1 MLLLLSSL
9 TSVLIPC
16 LVWIVL
22 ICITCDQRM
31 MLPLMYRG
39 RIGRH
44 IHSSEWNPSW
54 LLIFMETNQ
63 PSYLFPHLTKLLSV
77 STFQTF
83 VKSKDINTVTTDEV
97 NTGICKRHN
106 FFPKSHFASSC
117 WWLKAVNRV
126 SETDKPIYS
135 RIFWR
140 HNFFPKLNFA
150 SSCCWL
156 KAVNRVSGDL
166 AAGARPPTK
175 IDCKQKRRNLKRSNL
190 TQHSSKDSFLSNYG
204 HASQIR
210 SDSAVASFC
219 LKNLVLQSR
228 NMISWHMIHI
238 CRYAYMHI
246 CTRYTSMH
254 VH

>member
-63 PSYLFPHLTKLLSV
+63 PSYLFPHLIKLLSV

-117 WWLKAVNRV
+117 
-126 SETDKPIYS
+126 
-135 RIFWR
+135 
-140 HNFFPKLNFA
+140 
-150 SSCCWL
+150 CWL

-166 AAGARPPTK
+166 AAGGPPTHQNWLQAK
-175 IDCKQKRRNLKRSNL
+175 TEKSQTEQSDATFIQGFIPLKLWSFAANK
-190 TQHSSKDSFLSNYG
+190 TWFSGSQFLS
-204 HASQIR
+204 
-210 SDSAVASFC
+210 
-219 LKNLVLQSR
+219 
-228 NMISWHMIHI
+228 
-238 CRYAYMHI
+238 
-246 CTRYTSMH
+246 
-254 VH
+254 